1 MKSSKLKATLA
12 AVSAIAVM
20 ASASTSFA
28 ATVTTISTYNT
39 DDAKK
44 VSVTATVNGAEA
56 DKEVTYLVKSNG
68 AIVYIDQ
75 ETAKGGTAT
84 FAYKIDK
91 SKLAADLST
100 EVKFGTDSTTNT
112 TFDGTTALGFG
123 KVNATGDDKVT
134 ITYWKDAECTNNQ
147 ITDTTIAAGTQ
158 DTVYAK
164 VTVNDPENYEIAS
177 VVIGETDYGTSGIY
191 ALHAGETI
199 TVTTKEKIT
208 TPVVVA
214 AEPTVDTNVPDV
226 DGKAVTASVT
236 TVLNVTG
243 TADEYGVLFTV
254 DGVLTAFPAAV
265 GGENTYAAVR
275 ILTTD
280 NKEISSANVKPYY
293 KVGGTYYD
301 AKTGTALTAE

>member
-134 ITYWKDAECTNNQ
+134 ITYWKDAECTSKP
-147 ITDTTIAAGTQ
+147 ISGTIAAGTNE
-158 DTVYAK
+158 TVYAK

-177 VVIGETDYGTSGIY
+177 VIIGETDYGTSGIY

-214 AEPTVDTNVPDV
+214 TQPTVDNNVPDV
-226 DGKAVTASVT
+226 DGKTVTASVT

-301 AKTGTALTAE
+301 ANTGTALTAE